1 LVLAKFFSFS
11 VFSGEVATG
20 CETDLILLDLN
31 MEGIDG
37 YELCRIIRN
46 NSKFKNTPIVMVT
59 GSKGFVDKVKARLVG
74 ASGYLTKPFTRAD
87 LLKMVFMHLT

>member
-1 LVLAKFFSFS
+1 MAVIRNKP
-11 VFSGEVATG
+11 
-20 CETDLILLDLN
+20 DLILLDLN

-46 NSKFKNTPIVMVT
+46 NSIFKETPIVMVT
-59 GSKGFVDKVKARLVG
+59 GSKGIVDKVRARFVG